1 MYKLL
6 IVALFAV
13 LAAPVSTLADC
24 VKGNCFNG
32 YGTYIYPNQDKYI
45 GNFTDGKPHGR
56 GIIYFANGNKYI
68 GHWVA
73 EYREGE
79 GKFIFIEGHEYFGQ
93 FKKNEFHGPGT
104 MTYANGDRYEGTW
117 VNSKPEGEGSYFFA
131 NGKRYV
137 GFFRNGRFNGQ
148 GTMYYADG
156 RSEIG
161 NWLNGERTSETAPLV
176 KQESNEE
183 ITIDTPAEHVANSE
197 ANNNQFDRNCNAQ
210 YCASGTGNY
219 TYADGS
225 KFYGEFLQG
234 LPEGQ
239 GKVYYSNGDVYQGG
253 WKNHAPH
260 GKGVMNYKNGQIIG
274 AVWEF
279 GRPAQRFSA
288 EEEKIDFNVQIEHSN
303 EVRIWAVVVGV
314 SRYEFMPV
322 LSYTDDD
329 AYQFYAFL
337 KSPEGGALPDNQVK
351 VLIDEDAT
359 RANVLRT
366 MRETIL
372 KADNNDVVLFY
383 FSGHGLDGAF
393 LPSDYDGFNRR
404 IAHQEITDILKE
416 SKARHKLV
424 IADACHSGSLLAAK
438 VPVQDAL
445 TKYYDAFANSEGGI
459 ALMMSSK
466 REEYSLEDAGL
477 RSGVFSY
484 FLIEGLKGKAD
495 YNGNKI
501 LTIEELFDY
510 VYNRVR
516 GYTANAQ
523 TPTLSG
529 TFDRS
534 MPVGVIR

>member
-1 MYKLL
+1 MYKLMIL
-6 IVALFAV
+6 TLLAV
-13 LAAPVSTLADC
+13 LTLPESAISSC

-32 YGTYIYPNQDKYI
+32 YGTFVYPNRDKYI
-45 GNFTDGKPHGR
+45 GDFQDGKPHGK

-68 GHWVA
+68 GHWVQ
-73 EYREGE
+73 EFREGE

-93 FKKNEFHGPGT
+93 FKKNQFHGSGI
-104 MTYANGDRYEGTW
+104 MTYANGDRYEGMW
-117 VNSKPEGEGSYFFA
+117 AMSKPEGLGKYFFS
-131 NGKRYV
+131 NGKRYE
-137 GFFRNGRFNGQ
+137 GLFQNGRFRGQ

-156 RSEIG
+156 HSETG
-161 NWLNGERTSETAPLV
+161 QWLNGEKVPEVAPIA
-176 KQESNEE
+176 KEESTQVVIE
-183 ITIDTPAEHVANSE
+183 TPAEHVTNS
-197 ANNNQFDRNCNAQ
+197 NNGFDRNCNTQ
-210 YCASGTGNY
+210 YCDRVNGNY
-219 TYADGS
+219 TYSDGS
-225 KFYGEFLQG
+225 KYYGEFIKG
-234 LPEGQ
+234 LPDGQ

-260 GKGVMNYKNGQIIG
+260 GKGVMNYHNGQIIG
-274 AVWEF
+274 AIWEF
-279 GRPAQRFSA
+279 GRPAQRLSA
-288 EEEKIDFNVQIEHSN
+288 EDEKVDFSVPIEHSN

-314 SRYEFMPV
+314 SRYEYMPV

-337 KSPEGGALPDNQVK
+337 KSPEGGALPDQQVK

-359 RANVLRT
+359 RTNVLRT

-372 KADNNDVVLFY
+372 KADENDVVLFY
-383 FSGHGLDGAF
+383 FSGHGLEGAF

-404 IAHQEITDILKE
+404 IAHQEVSDIMKE

-438 VPVQDAL
+438 IPVQDAL
-445 TKYYDAFANSEGGI
+445 VKYYDAFEQSQGGI

-477 RSGVFSY
+477 RSGVFSH

-495 YNGNKI
+495 YDGNKI

-516 GYTANAQ
+516 GYTANVQ

-529 TFDRS
+529 SFDRS

>member
-1 MYKLL
+1 MYKLI
-6 IVALFAV
+6 IVTLLAV
-13 LAAPVSTLADC
+13 FIAPEAILANC
-24 VKGNCFNG
+24 VKGNCNNG
-32 YGTYIYPNQDKYI
+32 YGTFVYPNKDKYI
-45 GNFTDGKPHGR
+45 GNFFNGKPHGK
-56 GIIYFANGNKYI
+56 GILYFANGNKYI
-68 GHWVA
+68 GHWIA
-73 EYREGE
+73 EFREGE
-79 GKFIFIEGHEYFGQ
+79 GRFIFVEGHEYFGQ
-93 FKKNEFHGPGT
+93 FKKNQFSGEGI
-104 MTYANGDRYEGTW
+104 MTYSNGDRYEGLW
-117 VNSKPEGEGSYFFA
+117 SNSKPQGEGIYFFA
-131 NGKRYV
+131 NGKRYE
-137 GFFRNGRFNGQ
+137 GYFENGRFDGK

-156 RSEIG
+156 TIESGSWRNGSKVQNPASAVKEESLEEMFVESPSEH
-161 NWLNGERTSETAPLV
+161 S
-176 KQESNEE
+176 
-183 ITIDTPAEHVANSE
+183 
-197 ANNNQFDRNCNAQ
+197 ANNAGNNFDRNCNTQ
-210 YCASGTGNY
+210 YCDRITGNY
-219 TYADGS
+219 TYTDGS
-225 KFYGEFLQG
+225 KYYGEFLKG

-239 GKVYYSNGDVYQGG
+239 GKVFYSNGDVYQGG

-260 GKGVMNYKNGQIIG
+260 GKGVMNYTNGQMIG
-274 AVWEF
+274 AIWEF
-279 GRPAQRFSA
+279 GRPTQRFSA
-288 EEEKIDFNVQIEHSN
+288 EEEKVNFEVPVEHSN

-337 KSPEGGALPDNQVK
+337 KSPEGGALPDHQVK

-359 RANVLRT
+359 RSNVLRT

-372 KADNNDVVLFY
+372 KADENDVVLFY
-383 FSGHGLDGAF
+383 FSGHGLEGAF

-404 IAHQEITDILKE
+404 IAHQEVSDIMQE

-445 TKYYDAFANSEGGI
+445 AKYYKAFEQSKGGI

-477 RSGVFSY
+477 RSGVFSH

-495 YNGNKI
+495 YDGNKI

-516 GYTANAQ
+516 GYTANVQ

-529 TFDRS
+529 NFDRT